1 MRRSQGFTLIELVAV
16 IVILGILAAVAVPKF
31 FNLSDQAKQAAMNST
46 VGSIESASTMNFA
59 AYEASPTNADVTKIG
74 AATGG
79 QTNCGTAV
87 RGILNGQDSLSK
99 KYTISGTLTASTA
112 GAVDKNCTI
121 KYNSGTAYQTTLNL
135 IVTGG

>member
-31 FNLSDQAKQAAMNST
+31 FNLSNEAKQAALNST

-59 AYEASPTNADVTKIG
+59 AYEASPSNAVLVNGNNNSSCD
-74 AATGG
+74 
-79 QTNCGTAV
+79 QAV
-87 RGILNGQDSLSK
+87 RAVLNGQGSLSQH
-99 KYTISGTLTASTA
+99 YTMGGGPLTAVTA
-112 GAVDKNCTI
+112 GSVDKSCTI
-121 KYNSGTAYQTTLNL
+121 TYTGTGYQSTINM